1 MIALNYSQ
9 FRENMKAN
17 LDLVTDDYETLIIT
31 RKDNKNAV
39 IMSEEMYN
47 NLMENIY
54 IMSNK
59 DNYYWLMESK
69 RQLTIFSSGTPI
81 FPSSA
86 ISILSIVDLPE
97 RRIPV
102 RIFTKGVSI

>member
-59 DNYYWLMESK
+59 NNYYWLMESK
-69 RQLTIFSSGTPI
+69 RQLEKGMT
-81 FPSSA
+81 
-86 ISILSIVDLPE
+86 SIRALINTDE
-97 RRIPV
+97 E
-102 RIFTKGVSI
+102 

>member
-31 RKDNKNAV
+31 RKDDKNAV

-59 DNYYWLMESK
+59 NNYYWLMESK
-69 RQLTIFSSGTPI
+69 RQLEKGM
-81 FPSSA
+81 A
-86 ISILSIVDLPE
+86 SIRNLINTDE
-97 RRIPV
+97 E
-102 RIFTKGVSI
+102 

>member
-39 IMSEEMYN
+39 IMSEAMYN

-59 DNYYWLMESK
+59 NNYYWLMESK
-69 RQLTIFSSGTPI
+69 RQLEKGMT
-81 FPSSA
+81 
-86 ISILSIVDLPE
+86 SIRTLINTDE
-97 RRIPV
+97 E
-102 RIFTKGVSI
+102 

>member
-59 DNYYWLMESK
+59 NNYYWLMESK
-69 RQLTIFSSGTPI
+69 RLLEKGM
-81 FPSSA
+81 A
-86 ISILSIVDLPE
+86 SIRNLINTDE
-97 RRIPV
+97 E
-102 RIFTKGVSI
+102 

>member
-17 LDLVTDDYETLIIT
+17 LDLATDDYETLIIT

-59 DNYYWLMESK
+59 NNYYWLMESK
-69 RQLTIFSSGTPI
+69 RQLEKGM
-81 FPSSA
+81 A
-86 ISILSIVDLPE
+86 SIRNLINTDE
-97 RRIPV
+97 E
-102 RIFTKGVSI
+102 

>member
-59 DNYYWLMESK
+59 NNYYWLMESK
-69 RQLTIFSSGTPI
+69 QQLEKGM
-81 FPSSA
+81 A
-86 ISILSIVDLPE
+86 SIRNLINTDE
-97 RRIPV
+97 E
-102 RIFTKGVSI
+102 

>member
-59 DNYYWLMESK
+59 NNYYWLMESK
-69 RQLTIFSSGTPI
+69 RQLEKGMT
-81 FPSSA
+81 
-86 ISILSIVDLPE
+86 SIRNLINTDE
-97 RRIPV
+97 E
-102 RIFTKGVSI
+102 

>member
-47 NLMENIY
+47 NLMKNIY

-59 DNYYWLMESK
+59 NNYYWLMESK
-69 RQLTIFSSGTPI
+69 RQLEKGM
-81 FPSSA
+81 A
-86 ISILSIVDLPE
+86 SIRNLINTDE
-97 RRIPV
+97 E
-102 RIFTKGVSI
+102 

>member
-59 DNYYWLMESK
+59 NNYYWLMESK
-69 RQLTIFSSGTPI
+69 RQLEKGM
-81 FPSSA
+81 A
-86 ISILSIVDLPE
+86 SIRNLINTDE
-97 RRIPV
+97 E
-102 RIFTKGVSI
+102 

>member
-1 MIALNYSQ
+1 MIIQQFMLRSVKENY
-9 FRENMKAN
+9 F
-17 LDLVTDDYETLIIT
+17 TIT

-59 DNYYWLMESK
+59 NNYYWLMESK
-69 RQLTIFSSGTPI
+69 RQLEKGM
-81 FPSSA
+81 A
-86 ISILSIVDLPE
+86 SIRNLINTDE
-97 RRIPV
+97 E
-102 RIFTKGVSI
+102 

>member
-59 DNYYWLMESK
+59 NNYYWLMESK
-69 RQLTIFSSGTPI
+69 RQLEKGM
-81 FPSSA
+81 A
-86 ISILSIVDLPE
+86 SIRNFINTDE
-97 RRIPV
+97 E
-102 RIFTKGVSI
+102 

>member
-47 NLMENIY
+47 NLMENLHVL
-54 IMSNK
+54 SSEA
-59 DNYYWLMESK
+59 NYDWLLASRKQLEEGSASTHELTGES
-69 RQLTIFSSGTPI
+69 G
-81 FPSSA
+81 
-86 ISILSIVDLPE
+86 E
-97 RRIPV
+97 
-102 RIFTKGVSI
+102 

>member
-17 LDLVTDDYETLIIT
+17 LDLVTDDFETLIIT

-47 NLMENIY
+47 NLMENIH

-59 DNYYWLMESK
+59 KNYDWLVASK
-69 RQLTIFSSGTPI
+69 EQLEKGM
-81 FPSSA
+81 
-86 ISILSIVDLPE
+86 ISNRELIKADYE
-97 RRIPV
+97 
-102 RIFTKGVSI
+102 

>member
-59 DNYYWLMESK
+59 NNYYWLMESK
-69 RQLTIFSSGTPI
+69 RQLEKGI
-81 FPSSA
+81 A
-86 ISILSIVDLPE
+86 SIRNLINTDE
-97 RRIPV
+97 E
-102 RIFTKGVSI
+102 

>member
-31 RKDNKNAV
+31 RNDNKNAV

-59 DNYYWLMESK
+59 NNYYWLMESK
-69 RQLTIFSSGTPI
+69 RQLEKGM
-81 FPSSA
+81 A
-86 ISILSIVDLPE
+86 SIRNLINTDE
-97 RRIPV
+97 E
-102 RIFTKGVSI
+102 

>member
-59 DNYYWLMESK
+59 NNYYWLMESK
-69 RQLTIFSSGTPI
+69 RQLEKGM
-81 FPSSA
+81 A
-86 ISILSIVDLPE
+86 SIRNLINTDDE
-97 RRIPV
+97 
-102 RIFTKGVSI
+102 

>member
-1 MIALNYSQ
+1 
-9 FRENMKAN
+9 MKAN

-59 DNYYWLMESK
+59 NNYYWLMESK
-69 RQLTIFSSGTPI
+69 RQLEKGM
-81 FPSSA
+81 A
-86 ISILSIVDLPE
+86 SIRNLINTDE
-97 RRIPV
+97 E
-102 RIFTKGVSI
+102 

>member
-59 DNYYWLMESK
+59 NNYYWLLESK
-69 RQLTIFSSGTPI
+69 RQLEKGM
-81 FPSSA
+81 A
-86 ISILSIVDLPE
+86 SIRNLINTDE
-97 RRIPV
+97 E
-102 RIFTKGVSI
+102 

>member
-59 DNYYWLMESK
+59 NNYYWLMESK
-69 RQLTIFSSGTPI
+69 RQLKKGI
-81 FPSSA
+81 A
-86 ISILSIVDLPE
+86 SIRNLINTDE
-97 RRIPV
+97 E
-102 RIFTKGVSI
+102 

>member
-59 DNYYWLMESK
+59 NNYYWLMESK
-69 RQLTIFSSGTPI
+69 RQLEKGI
-81 FPSSA
+81 A
-86 ISILSIVDLPE
+86 SIRNVINTDE
-97 RRIPV
+97 E
-102 RIFTKGVSI
+102 

>member
-69 RQLTIFSSGTPI
+69 RQLEKGM
-81 FPSSA
+81 A
-86 ISILSIVDLPE
+86 SIRNLINTDE
-97 RRIPV
+97 E
-102 RIFTKGVSI
+102 

>member
-54 IMSNK
+54 IMTNK
-59 DNYYWLMESK
+59 NNYYWLMESK
-69 RQLTIFSSGTPI
+69 RQLEKGM
-81 FPSSA
+81 A
-86 ISILSIVDLPE
+86 SIRNLINTDE
-97 RRIPV
+97 E
-102 RIFTKGVSI
+102 

>member
-59 DNYYWLMESK
+59 NNYYWLMESK
-69 RQLTIFSSGTPI
+69 RQLEKGMT
-81 FPSSA
+81 
-86 ISILSIVDLPE
+86 SIRTLINTDE
-97 RRIPV
+97 E
-102 RIFTKGVSI
+102 

>member
-31 RKDNKNAV
+31 RKDKKNAV

-59 DNYYWLMESK
+59 NNYYWLMESK
-69 RQLTIFSSGTPI
+69 RQLEKGM
-81 FPSSA
+81 A
-86 ISILSIVDLPE
+86 SIRNLINTDE
-97 RRIPV
+97 E
-102 RIFTKGVSI
+102 

>member
-1 MIALNYSQ
+1 
-9 FRENMKAN
+9 MKAN

-59 DNYYWLMESK
+59 NNYYWLMESK
-69 RQLTIFSSGTPI
+69 RQLEKGISSIRNLINT
-81 FPSSA
+81 
-86 ISILSIVDLPE
+86 DE
-97 RRIPV
+97 E
-102 RIFTKGVSI
+102 

>member
-1 MIALNYSQ
+1 MIRIYMIALNYSQ

-59 DNYYWLMESK
+59 NNYYWLMESK
-69 RQLTIFSSGTPI
+69 RQLEKGM
-81 FPSSA
+81 A
-86 ISILSIVDLPE
+86 SIRNLINTDE
-97 RRIPV
+97 E
-102 RIFTKGVSI
+102 

>member
-59 DNYYWLMESK
+59 NNYYWLMESK
-69 RQLTIFSSGTPI
+69 RQLEKGM
-81 FPSSA
+81 A
-86 ISILSIVDLPE
+86 SIRNLINIDE
-97 RRIPV
+97 E
-102 RIFTKGVSI
+102 

>member
-59 DNYYWLMESK
+59 NNYYWLMESK
-69 RQLTIFSSGTPI
+69 RQLEKGMSSIRTLI
-81 FPSSA
+81 NT
-86 ISILSIVDLPE
+86 DE
-97 RRIPV
+97 E
-102 RIFTKGVSI
+102 